1 MSTAW
6 FTACLSSVY
15 CPTYCLSVLCLMSG
29 LPPVCPRLYCTVY
42 CLSVLCLLSGLLP
55 VCPLLTAR
63 FTACLLFLFA
73 VRLTSCL
80 SSVYCKTYRLS
91 VLVFT
96 ARFTDYP
103 LFTVRL
109 IGFLSFVYCPTYC
122 LSVLCLLSDLLPFC
136 PLFNVRLTACVSSC
150 LLHGLLPV
158 CPLFTVRPIAC
169 LFSVYCSAYCL
180 FHRLYSLF
188 PSVCLTSLSV
198 DSSQCVANLHAFS
211 LSPGLSV
218 SACTLPNCAGGIV

>member
-1 MSTAW
+1 MFTAS

-96 ARFTDYP
+96 ARFTDCP

-109 IGFLSFVYCPTYC
+109 IGFLSFVYCPTFC

-136 PLFNVRLTACVSSC
+136 PLFLSPTYRLCFLVFTARFTACMSSVYCPTYCLSVLC
-150 LLHGLLPV
+150 LLLGLLP
-158 CPLFTVRPIAC
+158 
-169 LFSVYCSAYCL
+169 
-180 FHRLYSLF
+180 
-188 PSVCLTSLSV
+188 
-198 DSSQCVANLHAFS
+198 
-211 LSPGLSV
+211 LSPPV
-218 SACTLPNCAGGIV
+218 